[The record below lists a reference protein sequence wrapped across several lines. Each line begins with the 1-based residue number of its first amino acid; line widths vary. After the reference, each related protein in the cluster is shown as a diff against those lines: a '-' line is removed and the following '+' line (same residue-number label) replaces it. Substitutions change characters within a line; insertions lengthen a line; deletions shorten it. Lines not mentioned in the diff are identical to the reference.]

1 MKQLLPYILLGYF
14 ALLTACTFEDEPAVC
29 PYNTRLEYW
38 YAGYALENRL
48 RLRVDR
54 LQEYIFNETGELV
67 SHRTLKND
75 SLTGHEQTLM
85 PGRYTVV
92 LWGNLYP
99 NPTDSIVVQGDTLLG
114 NHNIVSFPQQ
124 KGTSYRGNGSS
135 LYYGSGSFT
144 VGDGAMTKHKIYVSH
159 AHTKLK
165 ITVIW
170 HTDRPNLDGPLRM
183 RLRNVPSLYSFIPGA
198 QIPVSNGAGPHL
210 YPAMGNTR
218 VSHETPAYED
228 YAKDVTGEFVTRRF
242 TNDTHPL
249 WSLYCGD
256 RQVVKELDL
265 WDYFH
270 ESFIS
275 MENNVEQEF
284 HLLVIIGDNKIVVM
298 EVSGTDW
305 DEGGL
310 IG

>member
-1 MKQLLPYILLGYF
+1 MKQLLPYILLGCF

-75 SLTGHEQTLM
+75 SLTGHEETLM

-114 NHNIVSFPQQ
+114 NHNIVSFPANEDT
-124 KGTSYRGNGSS
+124 KYHKNGSQ
-135 LYYGSGSFT
+135 LYYGKGSFI
-144 VGDGAMTKHKIYVSH
+144 VGEGAVSKHKIYVSH
-159 AHTKLK
+159 AHADLK
-165 ITVIW
+165 ITVTW
-170 HTDRPNLDGPLRM
+170 HTDRPNLNEPLKM
-183 RLRNVPSLYSFIPGA
+183 RLRNVPSTYNFTPGW
-198 QIPVSNGAGPHL
+198 QIPVANGAGPHL
-210 YPAMGNTR
+210 FPATTSKR
-218 VSHETPAYED
+218 IDHEVTAYED
-228 YAKDVTGEFVTRRF
+228 YAKDITGEFITRRF
-242 TNDTHPL
+242 TNDTHPM
-249 WSLYCGD
+249 WSLYSGD
-256 RQVVKELDL
+256 RQVVSEIDL

-270 ESFIS
+270 ESFIL
-275 MENNVEQEF
+275 MEENVEQMF
-284 HLLVIIGDNKIVVM
+284 HLLIIIGDDKITVM
-298 EVSGTDW
+298 EISGTDW